1 MVTTIYLTI
10 STDHFIDKPQT
21 SNHRNNDDI
30 NGNPCTAY
38 VDNSHTKS
46 REVTVHWFNT
56 ATFWCIVHIGCA
68 WITIVHIGCA
78 WITIDIIIISV
89 I

>member
-10 STDHFIDKPQT
+10 STDHFIDKLQT

-38 VDNSHTKS
+38 VDNAPK
-46 REVTVHWFNT
+46 
-56 ATFWCIVHIGCA
+56 CG
-68 WITIVHIGCA
+68 
-78 WITIDIIIISV
+78 SV
-89 I
+89 KPVNRNLS

>member
-38 VDNSHTKS
+38 VDNS
-46 REVTVHWFNT
+46 NPCT
-56 ATFWCIVHIGCA
+56 AYVDNAPKCG
-68 WITIVHIGCA
+68 
-78 WITIDIIIISV
+78 SV
-89 I
+89 KPVNRNLS